1 MAALGLS
8 QLENFH
14 CSHRRPAG
22 LSFPGL
28 SLNQHSIETLN
39 FLNTHDSLESLNF
52 HHSVLQS
59 HHLVKTPLSE
69 VQPGRKRAPTPE
81 ELRWRL
87 PHTFRRIIT
96 VHPRATFGPTEPRDV
111 IQARTRS
118 DQYSQYRRLRGA
130 ETGQAAPVISG
141 PNKCC
146 AVF

>member
-1 MAALGLS
+1 MTSKPKWWLS

-28 SLNQHSIETLN
+28 YFSLNQHSIETLN

-59 HHLVKTPLSE
+59 HHLGETPLSE
-69 VQPGRKRAPTPE
+69 AQPGRKRAPTPE

-111 IQARTRS
+111 FKPV
-118 DQYSQYRRLRGA
+118 RGV
-130 ETGQAAPVISG
+130 TSIRNIAP
-141 PNKCC
+141 C
-146 AVF
+146 AVQRPGKPPL

>member
-28 SLNQHSIETLN
+28 YFSLNQHSIETLN

-59 HHLVKTPLSE
+59 HHLVETPLSE
-69 VQPGRKRAPTPE
+69 AQPGRKRAPTPE
-81 ELRWRL
+81 ELRRRL

-96 VHPRATFGPTEPRDV
+96 VHPRVTFGPTEPRDV

-118 DQYSQYRRLRGA
+118 DQYSQYRTLRGA
-130 ETGQAAPVISG
+130 ETGQAAPV
-141 PNKCC
+141 K
-146 AVF
+146 